1 MKLPFHGIGHGAV
14 ADLDVARLLSAAL
27 ATTIGWALVVALF
40 GGFSHV
46 DALRAGRDSAI
57 ASWLG
62 VYGTGFA
69 PWLFLGPAVFFVTRR
84 YSGRMTTRATRIAFA
99 ATLFFA
105 AFGVIFVYFITVYAS
120 VTQMTAAEAVASA
133 RLVEWVPDIFL
144 FLIVFVAGLDRNA
157 TEPAAGAPARLAIK
171 SQGRVDYVRVA
182 DISHG
187 EACGNYIEIS
197 ADGRTYLYRG
207 SMKKLCAMLGSDRV
221 VRIHRSFIVNLDY
234 VASAKTNGARIR
246 ELVLNTGRTV
256 PVGAQYEDTV
266 RSALVENA
274 VA

>member
-1 MKLPFHGIGHGAV
+1 MKLPLNRIGDGAV
-14 ADLDVARLLSAAL
+14 IDTDGARLLSAAF
-27 ATTIGWALVVALF
+27 ATVVGWAMVVALF

-69 PWLFLGPAVFFVTRR
+69 PWLLLGPAVYFLTRR
-84 YSGRMTTRATRIAFA
+84 YSGRMTTHAARIAFA

-105 AFGVIFVYFITVYAS
+105 VFGVIFTYFVTVYAS
-120 VTQMTAAEAVASA
+120 LMQMTAAEAVASA

-157 TEPAAGAPARLAIK
+157 SELAADAPARIAIK
-171 SQGRVDYVRVA
+171 SQGRVDYIRVA
-182 DISHG
+182 DITHG
-187 EACGNYIEIS
+187 EACGNYIEIN
-197 ADGRTYLYRG
+197 ADGRNYLYRG
-207 SMKKLCAMLGSDRV
+207 SMKNLCAMLGSHGV
-221 VRIHRSFIVNLDY
+221 MRIHRSFIVNPDH
-234 VASAKTNGARIR
+234 VASAKTNGAKIR
-246 ELVLNTGRTV
+246 ELVLKNAAV
-256 PVGAQYEDTV
+256 IPVGAQYEGAV